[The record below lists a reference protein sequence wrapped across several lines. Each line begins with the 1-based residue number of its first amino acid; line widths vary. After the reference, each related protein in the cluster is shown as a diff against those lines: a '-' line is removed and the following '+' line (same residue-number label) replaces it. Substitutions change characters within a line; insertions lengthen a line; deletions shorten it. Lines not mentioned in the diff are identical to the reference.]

1 FLANPGGIRSRIFRS
16 GPRFESLA
24 VLPLANLSHDPQQDG
39 FADGMTEELITRLA
53 KVPSLRVVSRTSVWD
68 YKNTKKKIPEIARE
82 LGVDALVEGSV
93 LRVGDRVKITARLI
107 DGGADRHLWADSY
120 ERDLKD
126 VLSLQDEVAGAVAR
140 EVGGKLSTGAEGHA
154 AAT

>member
-1 FLANPGGIRSRIFRS
+1 LKQVATASTAATPTRTGVVAAPPRRIRVWPLAIAAAAVALAALFLANPGGIRSRIFRS

-93 LRVGDRVKITARLI
+93 LRVGDRVKITAQLI
-107 DGGADRHLWADSY
+107 DGGA
-120 ERDLKD
+120 
-126 VLSLQDEVAGAVAR
+126 
-140 EVGGKLSTGAEGHA
+140 
-154 AAT
+154 